1 MTMRSIQAR
10 TKVRTRP
17 HGRARILA
25 LVGAGLVVLAAP
37 PAAVAQWLNYPTA
50 GVPRTADGAP
60 DLRAPAPRAAAG
72 KPDLSGIWTATET
85 LAECEAG
92 ACIEQMRL
100 PLDAVNIGRTLSVL
114 PAAGSSIEDVA
125 LAGGLPLQTWAADLV
140 ARRSAGFAKDDP
152 HARCLPPNFPRAY
165 ALPQYKKIVQTPDL
179 LLILHEFNASYRQI
193 FTDGRPLPVD
203 PNPTWNGYSSGRWE
217 GDTLIVESIGF
228 RDDLWLDLSGNPLT
242 EAARVTEKFERI
254 DYGNLQVEITVDDPR
269 AYTRPWTVMLKQ
281 SIVLDTELLDEICLE
296 NEKSVQHMDP
306 G

>member
-1 MTMRSIQAR
+1 
-10 TKVRTRP
+10 
-17 HGRARILA
+17 
-25 LVGAGLVVLAAP
+25 
-37 PAAVAQWLNYPTA
+37 
-50 GVPRTADGAP
+50 
-60 DLRAPAPRAAAG
+60 
-72 KPDLSGIWTATET
+72 
-85 LAECEAG
+85 
-92 ACIEQMRL
+92 
-100 PLDAVNIGRTLSVL
+100 
-114 PAAGSSIEDVA
+114 
-125 LAGGLPLQTWAADLV
+125 
-140 ARRSAGFAKDDP
+140 
-152 HARCLPPNFPRAY
+152 
-165 ALPQYKKIVQTPDL
+165 L